1 MMKKVVSLAVVMTI
15 IAGCSPKQNQEKN
28 VAEKSIKISTTE
40 VISEKIEV
48 DLRYSGT
55 IEPSQTIPLSFQT
68 IGTVEKV
75 MVDAGDA
82 VKKGQLLATIDKGS
96 MLNMYDIAQ
105 AKYQQAKDAYD
116 RLKTVHEQ
124 GSLPEIKWVEMET
137 NLEQAKSSLDLS
149 RNNLDKCYMRAPE
162 DGIIGRRNIEPGMS
176 SISLTASPLEL
187 VKINLVFVKISVPEN
202 EIGQIHKGIKAN
214 FTVSALNNK
223 SFKGEVTNISPVADV
238 FSRTYDAKITV
249 NNSNLDLKP
258 GMVCDVTLNLKS
270 EKELVLIP
278 YQSVTKDKE
287 GNAYVYVVDTAQK
300 RVKKQIIQPGYYHGN
315 DLEVFS
321 GLKQGQIVVKE
332 GKEKLSDNSLI
343 SL

>member
-1 MMKKVVSLAVVMTI
+1 
-15 IAGCSPKQNQEKN
+15 
-28 VAEKSIKISTTE
+28 
-40 VISEKIEV
+40 
-48 DLRYSGT
+48 
-55 IEPSQTIPLSFQT
+55 
-68 IGTVEKV
+68 

-202 EIGQIHKGIKAN
+202 EIGQIHKGIQAN

>member
-187 VKINLVFVKISVPEN
+187 VKINLVME
-202 EIGQIHKGIKAN
+202 
-214 FTVSALNNK
+214 
-223 SFKGEVTNISPVADV
+223 
-238 FSRTYDAKITV
+238 R
-249 NNSNLDLKP
+249 
-258 GMVCDVTLNLKS
+258 
-270 EKELVLIP
+270 KE
-278 YQSVTKDKE
+278 
-287 GNAYVYVVDTAQK
+287 
-300 RVKKQIIQPGYYHGN
+300 
-315 DLEVFS
+315 
-321 GLKQGQIVVKE
+321 
-332 GKEKLSDNSLI
+332 
-343 SL
+343 